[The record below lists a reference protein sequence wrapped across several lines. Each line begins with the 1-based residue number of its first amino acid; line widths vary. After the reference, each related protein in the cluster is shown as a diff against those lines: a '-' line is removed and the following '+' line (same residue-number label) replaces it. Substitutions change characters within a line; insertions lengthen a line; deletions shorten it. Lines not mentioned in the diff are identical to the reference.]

1 MPPWNRISEGVIP
14 NLLDFGFSGFSA
26 FGRKSLKVHEP
37 NLKWFN
43 THIDVIDWRNTR
55 RFIGGESMT
64 LQITNNLKRQRRTNE
79 TSEPFGI
86 LTHHLNMIES
96 DWEEFR
102 NIFTILKNSNS
113 VRCVDPLELFH

>member
-1 MPPWNRISEGVIP
+1 MLSIGVIRAV
-14 NLLDFGFSGFSA
+14 LLVA
-26 FGRKSLKVHEP
+26 
-37 NLKWFN
+37 
-43 THIDVIDWRNTR
+43 
-55 RFIGGESMT
+55 ESMT
-64 LQITNNLKRQRRTNE
+64 SQITNNLKHQRQTNE

-113 VRCVDPLELFH
+113 VRCVDPLELFTLRKENVYLQILT